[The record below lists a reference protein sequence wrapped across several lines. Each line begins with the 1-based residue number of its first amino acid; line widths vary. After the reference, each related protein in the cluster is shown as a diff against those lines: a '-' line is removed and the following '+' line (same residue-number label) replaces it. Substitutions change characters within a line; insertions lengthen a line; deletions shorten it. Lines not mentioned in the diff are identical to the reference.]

1 MASRWLLAFVA
12 GLLLVSGC
20 SSSPYVSGYTY
31 YPQPATVEVLRRG
44 SNLPPPL
51 SVLVSILGIH
61 RGDPKHSI
69 PYSVV
74 VRMRFEN
81 IGQSRVSFDPRTL
94 ELVTGTLRS
103 FPPPIVEPPQP
114 VELAPGQRR
123 ELTAYFPFP
132 PNTKASQMNLKNLRL
147 RWEVKIDAYTV
158 PQTALFE
165 RVERDEYY
173 PETDLNY

>member
-1 MASRWLLAFVA
+1 MASRWLLGIVA

-20 SSSPYVSGYTY
+20 SSSPYIPGYTY
-31 YPQPATVEVLRRG
+31 YPQPSTVEVIRRG
-44 SNLPPPL
+44 SNQPSPL
-51 SVLVSILGIH
+51 AVLVSILGVH
-61 RGDPKHSI
+61 NGDPKHGI

-81 IGQSRVSFDPRTL
+81 IGQSRISLDPRTL

-103 FPPPIVEPPQP
+103 FLPPVVEPPQP
-114 VELAPGQRR
+114 VELAPGQRHG
-123 ELTAYFPFP
+123 LTAYFPFP

-147 RWEVKIDAYTV
+147 RWEVKIDGYTV

-165 RVERDEYY
+165 RVPRDYY
-173 PETDLNY
+173 TDTDVYY